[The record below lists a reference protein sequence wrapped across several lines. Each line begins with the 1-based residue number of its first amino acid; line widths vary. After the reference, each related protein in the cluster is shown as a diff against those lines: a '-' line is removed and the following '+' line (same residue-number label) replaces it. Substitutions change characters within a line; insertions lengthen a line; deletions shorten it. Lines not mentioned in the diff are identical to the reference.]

1 MAGLLELL
9 DNLAS
14 KILLFVLGA
23 VQHQLKDSGI
33 LFNFLCLGFF
43 VGLGQCY
50 LVWLVILL
58 VYFYILQRRKINL
71 SGVSVCQSSWCAPAL

>member
-23 VQHQLKDSGI
+23 VQHQLKDSGV

-50 LVWLVILL
+50 LV
-58 VYFYILQRRKINL
+58 
-71 SGVSVCQSSWCAPAL
+71 